1 MVRLRVGPQG
11 GAITLRSTPGV
22 SCALAVSGP
31 GAWVRH
37 RLFQPLSG
45 IAGAAWLF
53 VGGPALAASTAPPVD
68 LEWVAP
74 RQCPGHGAVIRE
86 VSRILGDQAPPTP
99 RRIAAR
105 AEVWRGEDTRWHAAL
120 TSAGTGSATRS
131 LDAESC
137 EAVANAAALILA
149 LMVDPSR
156 ATTANATPPAASAS
170 APSAAPE
177 AAPAPPSAPVPR
189 DEGSPVVPPDVG
201 PHAGPTPGERD
212 VESEGRRP
220 RWAIGVLGGVSVGAL
235 PAAQPGAEVAIA
247 WLTERL
253 RLEIAGRSDWSH
265 QRVALASRTD
275 EGADFRL
282 LSGLARGCYSL
293 SSSRLALGAC
303 AVFELNWLRASGFG
317 ATPSVNGDALI
328 PAIGAS
334 AIATYGIGDRIAVRV
349 LLEGVA
355 PFSRPTFVIVRGPL
369 ESTAVDQPGAVW
381 GQAMLG
387 AELHFF

>member
-1 MVRLRVGPQG
+1 MVRLQV
-11 GAITLRSTPGV
+11 
-22 SCALAVSGP
+22 
-31 GAWVRH
+31 
-37 RLFQPLSG
+37 
-45 IAGAAWLF
+45 AGAAWLF
-53 VGGPALAASTAPPVD
+53 VGGLALAASTAPPVD

-86 VSRILGDQAPPTP
+86 VSRILGDQAPTP

-120 TSAGTGSATRS
+120 TSTGTGSATRS

-156 ATTANATPPAASAS
+156 ATTASATPPAASAS
-170 APSAAPE
+170 APSASPE
-177 AAPAPPSAPVPR
+177 AAPAPPSPTAVTANPGEAPTSRPALSDAGAPVPL
-189 DEGSPVVPPDVG
+189 EGP
-201 PHAGPTPGERD
+201 ARRERD
-212 VESEGRRP
+212 VESHGTRA

-235 PAAQPGAEVAIA
+235 PTAQLGAEVAIA

-253 RLEIAGRSDWSH
+253 RLEIAGRSDWSR
-265 QRVALASRTD
+265 QRVPLASRTD
-275 EGADFRL
+275 EGADYRL

-317 ATPSVNGDALI
+317 GAPSVDGDALI
-328 PAIGAS
+328 PAIGAA

-355 PFSRPTFVIVRGPL
+355 PLWRPTFVIVRGPL

-381 GQAMLG
+381 GQAILG

>member
-53 VGGPALAASTAPPVD
+53 VGGAALAASTAPPVD
-68 LEWVAP
+68 LELVA
-74 RQCPGHGAVIRE
+74 
-86 VSRILGDQAPPTP
+86 
-99 RRIAAR
+99 
-105 AEVWRGEDTRWHAAL
+105 
-120 TSAGTGSATRS
+120 
-131 LDAESC
+131 
-137 EAVANAAALILA
+137 
-149 LMVDPSR
+149 
-156 ATTANATPPAASAS
+156 
-170 APSAAPE
+170 
-177 AAPAPPSAPVPR
+177 
-189 DEGSPVVPPDVG
+189 PDVG

-293 SSSRLALGAC
+293 SSSRFALGAC

-317 ATPSVNGDALI
+317 ATP
-328 PAIGAS
+328 
-334 AIATYGIGDRIAVRV
+334 R
-349 LLEGVA
+349 
-355 PFSRPTFVIVRGPL
+355 
-369 ESTAVDQPGAVW
+369 
-381 GQAMLG
+381 
-387 AELHFF
+387 